1 MHGRYTTETSVGAG
15 KSLNYCGDFSVGIR
29 DADFQVIP
37 TAWVLAA
44 EVRWKPD
51 GGKGLSMI
59 AMALDPAGAGRD
71 SAELARRYGGWYAE
85 LISAK
90 GSETADG
97 SATAATVVKH
107 GLDNAPIVRSASP
120 ATIFWPITFPPAD
133 RACRLSLD
141 ALNARLAAQGGFGR
155 LSGATGNLLLDASRH
170 LHRPG
175 PGAGRA
181 QSALRSQ
188 LPDLSR
194 TPHGWAAACRLQHQP
209 AGAGAMTYLAQLR
222 ARRGSNMLTPGP
234 LKRSKG

>member
-107 GLDNAPIVRSASP
+107 GLDNAPIVVDVGGGYGGAVTAKTLPLEVGIPGVALAHGSVGTAAGLTALAAARRGYLFLAPRSASP

-181 QSALRSQ
+181 QSALRS
-188 LPDLSR
+188 
-194 TPHGWAAACRLQHQP
+194 
-209 AGAGAMTYLAQLR
+209 
-222 ARRGSNMLTPGP
+222 
-234 LKRSKG
+234 